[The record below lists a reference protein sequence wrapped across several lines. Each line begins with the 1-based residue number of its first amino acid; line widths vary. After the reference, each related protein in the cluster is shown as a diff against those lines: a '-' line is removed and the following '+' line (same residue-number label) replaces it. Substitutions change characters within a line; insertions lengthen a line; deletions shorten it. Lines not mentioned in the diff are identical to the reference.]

1 MALHV
6 TKNQTTRRRVVRRAL
21 DGALAALLALQMCYQ
36 LLADDLHALLG
47 LAMTVLALAHL
58 TLNAK
63 GIQALGCGHVNPTR
77 ALLAAGACASTAL
90 MAILGVSGLVLSDL
104 VPALR
109 GFDPI
114 ARSAHLSGSYL
125 ALLAMSFHAGLHTPS
140 PFGGK
145 KGARSRVAPS
155 SILWMLLA
163 CGGIYEFTA
172 LHILDYI
179 LLRMPF
185 VLPATVPLPTY
196 LLEHA
201 AVMALFALLGSL
213 AVRAAQAVGRKS
225 RAHT

>member
-1 MALHV
+1 MALQV
-6 TKNQTTRRRVVRRAL
+6 TKNQTTSRRMVRRAL

-36 LLADDLHALLG
+36 LLPDNLHALLG

-58 TLNAK
+58 ALNAK
-63 GIQALGCGHVNPTR
+63 GIRALGRGRVNPTR

-90 MAILGVSGLVLSDL
+90 MAILGVSGLVLSGL

-114 ARSAHLSGSYL
+114 ARAAHLSASYL
-125 ALLAMSFHAGLHTPS
+125 ALLVMPFHAGLHVSFPLKR
-140 PFGGK
+140 K
-145 KGARSRVAPS
+145 KGARLRVAPS
-155 SILWMLLA
+155 SAIWIALA
-163 CGGIYEFTA
+163 CGGVHEFAA

-185 VLPATVPLPTY
+185 VLPATVPLPIY

-213 AVRAAQAVGRKS
+213 AMRAAQAVGRKS
-225 RAHT
+225 RAHA

>member
-1 MALHV
+1 M
-6 TKNQTTRRRVVRRAL
+6 VRRAL

-36 LLADDLHALLG
+36 LLPDDLHALLG
-47 LAMTVLALAHL
+47 LAMAACAIAPLA
-58 TLNAK
+58 LNAK
-63 GIQALGCGHVNPTR
+63 GARALGHGLMNPTR
-77 ALLAAGACASTAL
+77 SLLAAGACASAAL
-90 MAILGVSGLVLSDL
+90 MIILCLSGLVLSGL

-125 ALLAMSFHAGLHTPS
+125 ALLVMSFHAGLHMPL

-145 KGARSRVAPS
+145 KGTRSRVAPS

-163 CGGIYEFTA
+163 CGGIYEFAT

-185 VLPATVPLPTY
+185 VLPATVPLPIY

-213 AVRAAQAVGRKS
+213 AMHAAQAVGRKS
-225 RAHT
+225 RARA